1 VVFTDGSKEPHT
13 GVGYGYAIYRTP
25 DPEPRAT
32 GLASLS
38 FEAEVFDA
46 ETVGAWRGLEHALRI
61 TGDDEQI
68 TVCLDNTAA
77 IWCLRGRASDTS
89 QWAFLAFHEAAQHRQ
104 VKVKWCPGHMGIP
117 GNEQADELAKAG
129 LTAAADP
136 RAGPTMASMG
146 ALRRT
151 KYQDVCENDWHK
163 TQGSLS
169 QRYKSWSLDYSLR
182 CPPELEAQLPR
193 GIHHRLLALRTG
205 HGDFAW
211 YHRRFKHEDANLQ
224 CSCGAYKSP
233 EHLVFC
239 RRALA
244 TFAEWPWPDRPKIF
258 PETSREKRLYLK
270 DLQASPRL
278 FRKFLQITGFF
289 SSICP
294 RDPT

>member
-77 IWCLRGRASDTS
+77 IWCLRGKASDTS

-104 VKVKWCPGHMGIP
+104 VKVKWCPGHMDIP
-117 GNEQADELAKAG
+117 RNEQADELVKAG

-169 QRYKSWSLDYSLR
+169 QRYKSWSLDCSLK

-193 GIHHRLLALRTG
+193 GIHHKLLALRTG

-211 YHRRFKHEDANLQ
+211 YQSSINRRTTWYSA
-224 CSCGAYKSP
+224 
-233 EHLVFC
+233 
-239 RRALA
+239 
-244 TFAEWPWPDRPKIF
+244 AEWPWPDRPKIF